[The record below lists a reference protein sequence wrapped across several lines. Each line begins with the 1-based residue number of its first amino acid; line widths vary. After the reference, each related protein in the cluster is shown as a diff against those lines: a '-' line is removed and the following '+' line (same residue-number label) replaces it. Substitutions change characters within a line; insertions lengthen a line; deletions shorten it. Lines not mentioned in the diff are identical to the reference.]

1 MADTIFISYRSDDS
15 INIVNRL
22 HDRIAETLGQK
33 NIFMDVSAP
42 LGGEFVADL
51 SGRDVVLVIIGPNWL
66 NAKDRSG
73 RRRLSDPDDFVV
85 IEIASAFAQ
94 NIRVIPV
101 LVSGA
106 NMPKVS
112 ELPNPIQSLVRCN
125 STEISTSQ
133 FDRDAEELI
142 RMIRD
147 PLKRG
152 SVNRHQKR
160 NRVTVGVS
168 ALVFLSLIGGGYAFL
183 RQSSKEQSVPGAEPK
198 WEDERKAL
206 ESTAN
211 SKVQEIEQQRL
222 AALKT
227 AEQERQSKAAI
238 EASDAYGQAILA
250 GNAAYSAGGF
260 DKAIANFNEAIRAR
274 PHDAIAFYSRGNAY
288 ESKGDYDRAIA
299 DYNEAIRLNP
309 NNALAF
315 NNRGIAY
322 ASKGNQFRAI
332 ADYNE
337 AIRLKPDYA
346 GAFCNRG
353 IARQKI
359 NNNGDNDDK
368 AKARQLDASA
378 CR

>member
-1 MADTIFISYRSDDS
+1 M
-15 INIVNRL
+15 
-22 HDRIAETLGQK
+22 
-33 NIFMDVSAP
+33 
-42 LGGEFVADL
+42 
-51 SGRDVVLVIIGPNWL
+51 
-66 NAKDRSG
+66 
-73 RRRLSDPDDFVV
+73 
-85 IEIASAFAQ
+85 
-94 NIRVIPV
+94 
-101 LVSGA
+101 
-106 NMPKVS
+106 
-112 ELPNPIQSLVRCN
+112 
-125 STEISTSQ
+125 
-133 FDRDAEELI
+133 
-142 RMIRD
+142 
-147 PLKRG
+147 
-152 SVNRHQKR
+152 
-160 NRVTVGVS
+160 
-168 ALVFLSLIGGGYAFL
+168 
-183 RQSSKEQSVPGAEPK
+183 
-198 WEDERKAL
+198 
-206 ESTAN
+206 
-211 SKVQEIEQQRL
+211 QEIEQQRL
-222 AALKT
+222 ATLKT

>member
-1 MADTIFISYRSDDS
+1 MADTIFISYRSDEL

-85 IEIASAFAQ
+85 IEIAAAFAQ

-152 SVNRHQKR
+152 SANRHQKR

-206 ESTAN
+206 EMN
-211 SKVQEIEQQRL
+211 S
-222 AALKT
+222 
-227 AEQERQSKAAI
+227 
-238 EASDAYGQAILA
+238 
-250 GNAAYSAGGF
+250 
-260 DKAIANFNEAIRAR
+260 
-274 PHDAIAFYSRGNAY
+274 
-288 ESKGDYDRAIA
+288 
-299 DYNEAIRLNP
+299 
-309 NNALAF
+309 
-315 NNRGIAY
+315 
-322 ASKGNQFRAI
+322 
-332 ADYNE
+332 
-337 AIRLKPDYA
+337 
-346 GAFCNRG
+346 
-353 IARQKI
+353 
-359 NNNGDNDDK
+359 
-368 AKARQLDASA
+368 
-378 CR
+378 

>member
-1 MADTIFISYRSDDS
+1 MADTIFISCRNDDS
-15 INIVNRL
+15 IDIVNRL
-22 HDRIAETLGQK
+22 HDRIAETFGHK
-33 NIFMDVSAP
+33 NIFKDVSAP
-42 LGGEFVADL
+42 LGDEFAADL
-51 SGRDVVLVIIGPNWL
+51 SGRDAVLVIIGPNWL
-66 NAKDRSG
+66 NAKDRTG

-85 IEIASAFAQ
+85 VEIAAAFAQ

-106 NMPKVS
+106 SMPKVS
-112 ELPNPIQSLVRCN
+112 ALPNPIQPLVRCN
-125 STEISTSQ
+125 GTEISTSQ

-142 RMIRD
+142 KKIRD
-147 PLKRG
+147 PLKCG
-152 SVNRHQKR
+152 SASRQQGR
-160 NRVTVGVS
+160 NLVTVGVL
-168 ALVFLSLIGGGYAFL
+168 ALVFLFLIGGGYAFL
-183 RQSSKEQSVPGAEPK
+183 WRSSKEQSVPGAESK

-206 ESTAN
+206 ESGAN
-211 SKVQEIEQQRL
+211 RKVQEVEQQRL
-222 AALKT
+222 AALKN
-227 AEQERQSKAAI
+227 AEQERQSKATI
-238 EASDAYGQAILA
+238 EESDAYGHAILA

-260 DKAIANFNEAIRAR
+260 DKAIANFSEAIQAR

>member
-1 MADTIFISYRSDDS
+1 M
-15 INIVNRL
+15 
-22 HDRIAETLGQK
+22 
-33 NIFMDVSAP
+33 
-42 LGGEFVADL
+42 ADL

-73 RRRLSDPDDFVV
+73 RRRLSDPDDVVV
-85 IEIASAFAQ
+85 IEIAAAFAQ

-101 LVSGA
+101 LVSGT

-142 RMIRD
+142 RMICD

-152 SVNRHQKR
+152 SANRHQKR

-238 EASDAYGQAILA
+238 ETSDAYGQAILA
-250 GNAAYSAGGF
+250 GNAAYSTGGF
-260 DKAIANFNEAIRAR
+260 DKAVVNFNEAIRAR

>member
-22 HDRIAETLGQK
+22 HDRIAETFGQK

-42 LGGEFVADL
+42 LGGEFAADI
-51 SGRDVVLVIIGPNWL
+51 SRRDVVLVVIGPNWL
-66 NAKDRSG
+66 IAKDRAG
-73 RRRLSDPDDFVV
+73 RRRLDDPDDFVV
-85 IEIASAFAQ
+85 VEIAAAFAQ

-106 NMPKVS
+106 RMPKLS
-112 ELPNPIQSLVRCN
+112 ELPNSIQPLVRCRA
-125 STEISTSQ
+125 TKVSTSQ

-142 RMIRD
+142 EKIRD
-147 PLKRG
+147 SLQGDSANWRPG
-152 SVNRHQKR
+152 R

-168 ALVFLSLIGGGYAFL
+168 ALVFLLLIGGGYAWL
-183 RQSSKEQSVPGAEPK
+183 QHSSKEQSAPGAEPK
-198 WEDERKAL
+198 WEDERKTL
-206 ESTAN
+206 ESAAN
-211 SKVQEIEQQRL
+211 NKVQEVEQQRL

-227 AEQERQSKAAI
+227 AEQERRSAI
-238 EASDAYGQAILA
+238 EASNAYGHAIGE
-250 GNAAYSAGGF
+250 GNAAYAAGGY
-260 DKAIANFNEAIRAR
+260 DKAIANFSEAIRAR
-274 PHDAIAFYSRGNAY
+274 PHDAIAFHSRGDAY

-309 NNALAF
+309 NDALAF

-359 NNNGDNDDK
+359 NSSGDNDDK
-368 AKARQLDASA
+368 AKARKLDPSA